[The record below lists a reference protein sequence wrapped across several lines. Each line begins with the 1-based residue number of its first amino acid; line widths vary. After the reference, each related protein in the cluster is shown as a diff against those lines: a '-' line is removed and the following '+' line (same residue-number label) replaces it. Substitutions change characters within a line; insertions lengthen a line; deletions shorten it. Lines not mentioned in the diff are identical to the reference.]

1 MFFNLFPRIVVF
13 EVNLTPP
20 QIMQAI
26 HDNINNETSFLKT
39 IFNSKR
45 LEGTTSGK
53 QFDVNF
59 TYEKSMNKQGQIF
72 FHGKTKE
79 LENGL
84 TEIEISCYPYP
95 SLFFGLIAVTIML
108 FVFLTV
114 LFPLNKIPIQY
125 EFIAKLPVF
134 IAAFTIAFYSLS
146 WFFIRDFNEALEVL
160 KQIFKEAERQKSC

>member
-1 MFFNLFPRIVVF
+1 MIVNLFPRIVVF

-26 HDNINNETSFLKT
+26 HDNINNETSFLNT

-53 QFDVNF
+53 EFDVNLTNEESF
-59 TYEKSMNKQGQIF
+59 NKANQIF
-72 FHGKTKE
+72 LHGEIKE
-79 LENGL
+79 LENGF

-95 SLFFGLIAVTIML
+95 RLFFGLIAVTIML

-125 EFIAKLPVF
+125 EIIAKLPVF
-134 IAAFTIAFYSLS
+134 IAAFTIAFYLLS
-146 WFFIRDFNEALEVL
+146 WFYKRF
-160 KQIFKEAERQKSC
+160 

>member
-13 EVNLTPP
+13 EVNLTSP

-26 HDNINNETSFLKT
+26 HDNINHETSFLKT

-45 LEGTTSGK
+45 LEGNTSGK

-72 FHGKTKE
+72 FHGETTE
-79 LENGL
+79 LENGY

-95 SLFFGLIAVTIML
+95 SILFGLIAGTIML
-108 FVFLTV
+108 FVFFTV
-114 LFPLNKIPIQY
+114 LFPFNKIPIQY
-125 EFIAKLPVF
+125 EIIAKFPIF
-134 IAAFTIAFYSLS
+134 IVSLTITFYSMS
-146 WFFIRDFNEALEVL
+146 WFFIRDFNASLEVL
-160 KQIFKEAERQKSC
+160 KQIFKEAERQKSR